1 MSRKGMTLLE
11 AIVALVI
18 LGLVVLSYLEL
29 FAGTVRSSD
38 QAQTWSQAVV
48 YAEDAMERAKLEEA
62 GPRVVPAERLGGGFE
77 RRVEVNPYGQ
87 GLARVIVVV
96 ALPRGGQFELQRL
109 ISRP

>member
-1 MSRKGMTLLE
+1 MNRKGMTLLE

-48 YAEDAMERAKLEEA
+48 YAEDAMEEAKLRGA

-77 RRVEVNPYGQ
+77 RRVEVNPYQ
-87 GLARVIVVV
+87 PGLTRVTVVV
-96 ALPRGGQFELQRL
+96 SLPQGGRFELERL
-109 ISRP
+109 VSRP

>member
-48 YAEDAMERAKLEEA
+48 YAEDAMETAKLEVA
-62 GPRVVPAERLGGGFE
+62 GPRVVLGERLGGGFK
-77 RRVEVNPYGQ
+77 RQVEVNPYGPS
-87 GLARVIVVV
+87 LARVTVVV
-96 ALPRGGQFELQRL
+96 SLPQGGRFELERL
-109 ISRP
+109 VSRP

>member
-1 MSRKGMTLLE
+1 MNSRGMTLLE

-48 YAEDAMERAKLEEA
+48 YAEDAMETAKLSRGRPLA
-62 GPRVVPAERLGGGFE
+62 TAAERLGGGFE
-77 RRVEVNPYGQ
+77 RRVEVNPYRP
-87 GLARVIVVV
+87 GLERVTVVV
-96 ALPRGGQFELQRL
+96 SLPQGGAFELERL
-109 ISRP
+109 VSRP